1 LGQCIVDHIQ
11 QNGGILTLEDLIHYE
26 TIQRDVV
33 RGSYRGYEVLVP
45 APPCSGGI
53 HILQILKL
61 LEGFDIAAM
70 GFGTADSIH
79 LLAECFKIAFADRAT
94 HMGDPAQADIPVV
107 WLLANEYADQRR
119 QAINMAAAAHYQA
132 GLPPSAESANTTHVT
147 AADAEGNIACMTQT
161 INHLFGSKVT
171 VPGTGILLNNT
182 MALFDPHPGQANSVG
197 SGKRMVSSMSPTIVL
212 HNGRPFMALGT
223 PGGVRIFP
231 TVLQAI
237 VNVIDHGM
245 TLQEVV
251 EAPRIWT
258 QGQELEVETAVPQP
272 IRAALQ
278 QRGHTLLEMPA
289 IAGGMNGVMFE
300 PTTGLI
306 HGAACWR
313 ADGSPVALSGGFS
326 RPGAR
331 FRAA

>member
-1 LGQCIVDHIQ
+1 
-11 QNGGILTLEDLIHYE
+11 
-26 TIQRDVV
+26 
-33 RGSYRGYEVLVP
+33 
-45 APPCSGGI
+45 
-53 HILQILKL
+53 
-61 LEGFDIAAM
+61 
-70 GFGTADSIH
+70 
-79 LLAECFKIAFADRAT
+79 
-94 HMGDPAQADIPVV
+94 
-107 WLLANEYADQRR
+107 
-119 QAINMAAAAHYQA
+119 
-132 GLPPSAESANTTHVT
+132 
-147 AADAEGNIACMTQT
+147 
-161 INHLFGSKVT
+161 
-171 VPGTGILLNNT
+171 
-182 MALFDPHPGQANSVG
+182 
-197 SGKRMVSSMSPTIVL
+197 
-212 HNGRPFMALGT
+212 
-223 PGGVRIFP
+223 
-231 TVLQAI
+231 
-237 VNVIDHGM
+237 
-245 TLQEVV
+245 V